1 MERVDGLLLGAQ
13 QQHQYFNSSD
23 HVTATHKG
31 MDMEYH
37 AIAGVNVQDRVQ
49 FEADKQAV
57 YRYLGILGD
66 ILSCVVQCCFFSDS
80 RHPLFPLLALLLEK
94 CEEATRG
101 EVDTRVVLS
110 SLENDVRAFIQH
122 ERDGNKTLMT
132 DDAEVD
138 GLVLHKHWSIMTSS
152 ITFISS

>member
-1 MERVDGLLLGAQ
+1 MSKTECSLKLTNKQFIGNLSLFDDESLVSFVD
-13 QQHQYFNSSD
+13 YCFR
-23 HVTATHKG
+23 
-31 MDMEYH
+31 
-37 AIAGVNVQDRVQ
+37 IA
-49 FEADKQAV
+49 
-57 YRYLGILGD
+57 
-66 ILSCVVQCCFFSDS
+66 

-122 ERDGNKTLMT
+122 EKDGNKTLMT

-138 GLVLHKHWSIMTSS
+138 GLVYKERHVISLNFVLDSMFQHLDAESPASVADTS
-152 ITFISS
+152 TGA

>member
-1 MERVDGLLLGAQ
+1 MCDSQ
-13 QQHQYFNSSD
+13 TQ
-23 HVTATHKG
+23 
-31 MDMEYH
+31 
-37 AIAGVNVQDRVQ
+37 VNLRN
-49 FEADKQAV
+49 
-57 YRYLGILGD
+57 
-66 ILSCVVQCCFFSDS
+66 S

-110 SLENDVRAFIQH
+110 SLENDVRAFVQH

-138 GLVLHKHWSIMTSS
+138 GLVNRIILPHKINYWSNIY
-152 ITFISS
+152 